1 MTEVTLFPYAV
12 SAISALVAAIVGILA
27 WVGTQLKQELR
38 DLKNDIRRELA
49 GMAEQMGATKAA
61 LTGIER
67 DLRGQLAGL
76 DRRVVQ
82 VEARCMAQHGD

>member
-12 SAISALVAAIVGILA
+12 AAISALVATIVGILA

-49 GMAEQMGATKAA
+49 GMAEQMGATNAA

-82 VEARCMAQHGD
+82 VEARCSAQHGD

>member
-12 SAISALVAAIVGILA
+12 AAISALVAAIVGILA

-49 GMAEQMGATKAA
+49 GMAEHLGATNAA
-61 LTGIER
+61 LTSIER

-82 VEARCMAQHGD
+82 VEARCSAQHGD

>member
-12 SAISALVAAIVGILA
+12 AAISALVAAIVGILA

-38 DLKNDIRRELA
+38 DLKNDIRLELA
-49 GMAEQMGATKAA
+49 GMAEQMGATNAA

-82 VEARCMAQHGD
+82 VEAHCFAQHGD

>member
-1 MTEVTLFPYAV
+1 MTEVTLFPYAAA
-12 SAISALVAAIVGILA
+12 AISALVATIVGILA

-49 GMAEQMGATKAA
+49 GMAEQMGATNAA

-82 VEARCMAQHGD
+82 VEARCVAQHGD

>member
-12 SAISALVAAIVGILA
+12 AAISALVAAIVGILA

-49 GMAEQMGATKAA
+49 GMAEQMGATNAA
-61 LTGIER
+61 LTSIER

-82 VEARCMAQHGD
+82 VEARCSAQHGG

>member
-1 MTEVTLFPYAV
+1 VTEVTLFPYAAA
-12 SAISALVAAIVGILA
+12 AISALVATIVGILA

-49 GMAEQMGATKAA
+49 GMAEQMGATNAA

-82 VEARCMAQHGD
+82 VEARCSAQHGD

>member
-12 SAISALVAAIVGILA
+12 AAISALVAAIVGILA

-49 GMAEQMGATKAA
+49 GMAEQMGATNAA
-61 LTGIER
+61 LTSIER

-82 VEARCMAQHGD
+82 VEARCSAQHGD

>member
-1 MTEVTLFPYAV
+1 VTEVTLFPYAV
-12 SAISALVAAIVGILA
+12 AAISALVAAIVGLLA

-49 GMAEQMGATKAA
+49 GMAEQMGATNAA

-82 VEARCMAQHGD
+82 VETRCVAQHGD

>member
-12 SAISALVAAIVGILA
+12 AAISALVAAIVGILA

-49 GMAEQMGATKAA
+49 GMAEQMGATNAA
-61 LTGIER
+61 LASIER

-82 VEARCMAQHGD
+82 VEARCSAQHGD

>member
-12 SAISALVAAIVGILA
+12 AAISALVAAIVGILA

-49 GMAEQMGATKAA
+49 GMAEQMGATNAA
-61 LTGIER
+61 LASIER

-82 VEARCMAQHGD
+82 AEARCYAQHGD

>member
-1 MTEVTLFPYAV
+1 MTEVTLFPYAAA
-12 SAISALVAAIVGILA
+12 AISALVAAIVGLLA

-49 GMAEQMGATKAA
+49 GMAEQMGATNAA
-61 LTGIER
+61 LTSIER

-82 VEARCMAQHGD
+82 VETRCVAQHGD

>member
-12 SAISALVAAIVGILA
+12 AAISALVAAIVGLLA

-49 GMAEQMGATKAA
+49 GMAEQMGATNAA

-82 VEARCMAQHGD
+82 VETRCVAQHGD

>member
-1 MTEVTLFPYAV
+1 VTEVTLFPYAV
-12 SAISALVAAIVGILA
+12 AAISALVAAIVGILA

-49 GMAEQMGATKAA
+49 GMAEQMGATNAA
-61 LTGIER
+61 LASIER

-82 VEARCMAQHGD
+82 VEARCSAQHGD

>member
-12 SAISALVAAIVGILA
+12 AAISALVAAIVGLLA

-49 GMAEQMGATKAA
+49 GMAEQMGATNAA
-61 LTGIER
+61 LTSIER

-82 VEARCMAQHGD
+82 VETRCVAQHGD

>member
-12 SAISALVAAIVGILA
+12 AAISALVAAIVGILA

-49 GMAEQMGATKAA
+49 GMAEQMGATNAA

-67 DLRGQLAGL
+67 DLRGQLANL
-76 DRRVVQ
+76 DRRVVK
-82 VEARCMAQHGD
+82 VEARCFAQHGD

>member
-12 SAISALVAAIVGILA
+12 AAISALVAAIVGILA

-49 GMAEQMGATKAA
+49 GMAEQMGATNAA
-61 LTGIER
+61 LTSIER

-82 VEARCMAQHGD
+82 VEARCHAQHGD

>member
-1 MTEVTLFPYAV
+1 
-12 SAISALVAAIVGILA
+12 
-27 WVGTQLKQELR
+27 
-38 DLKNDIRRELA
+38 
-49 GMAEQMGATKAA
+49 MAEQMGATNAA

-82 VEARCMAQHGD
+82 VEARCHAQHGD

>member
-12 SAISALVAAIVGILA
+12 AAISALVAAIVGLLA

-49 GMAEQMGATKAA
+49 GMAEQMGATNAA

-82 VEARCMAQHGD
+82 VEARCVAQHGD

>member
-1 MTEVTLFPYAV
+1 MTEVTLFPYAAA
-12 SAISALVAAIVGILA
+12 AISALVAAIVGILA

-38 DLKNDIRRELA
+38 DLKNDIRLELA
-49 GMAEQMGATKAA
+49 GMAEQMGATNAA
-61 LTGIER
+61 LTSIER

-82 VEARCMAQHGD
+82 VEARCVAQHGD

>member
-12 SAISALVAAIVGILA
+12 AAISALVAAIVGILA

-49 GMAEQMGATKAA
+49 GMAEQMGATNAA
-61 LTGIER
+61 LTSIER

-82 VEARCMAQHGD
+82 VEARCTAQHGD

>member
-12 SAISALVAAIVGILA
+12 AAISALVAAIVGILA

-49 GMAEQMGATKAA
+49 GMAEQMGATNAA

-82 VEARCMAQHGD
+82 VEARCFAQHGD